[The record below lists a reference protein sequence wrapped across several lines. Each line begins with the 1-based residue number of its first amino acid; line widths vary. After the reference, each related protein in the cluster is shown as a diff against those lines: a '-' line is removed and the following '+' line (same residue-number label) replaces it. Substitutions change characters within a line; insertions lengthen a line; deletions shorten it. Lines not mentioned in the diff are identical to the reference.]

1 MTNYGYAESKGW
13 AGLIISSAQSSGPS
27 GDIIRL
33 IGSKGGGSDDPR
45 MTIEHVPG
53 GYGVAVVD
61 GVYVVKVTFTD
72 CIITNATIAGN
83 AVTSFNSI
91 LTWLRDK
98 HKTGGSAFYV
108 WVYNIKKDDYV
119 KIGYD
124 KGAETDYLKCF
135 LDKNGLQWETSKGD
149 NYYFKKLTFVGV
161 S

>member
-1 MTNYGYAESKGW
+1 MALAELKLTAAITPGSGIEGRNDTWHQSTWAFGYLWTCAEDYSNGFELYKNGVQDTTGT
-13 AGLIISSAQSSGPS
+13 ASDSFGGANAYMDNFQIIKALP
-27 GDIIRL
+27 
-33 IGSKGGGSDDPR
+33 DD
-45 MTIEHVPG
+45 
-53 GYGVAVVD
+53 YL
-61 GVYVVKVTFTD
+61 Y
-72 CIITNATIAGN
+72 
-83 AVTSFNSI
+83 
-91 LTWLRDK
+91 
-98 HKTGGSAFYV
+98 